1 MSYNKLS
8 ADPSALILGI
18 VAFVMMILGFCCGL
32 IVLVSLILGVV
43 GLILSI
49 KSLKEYE
56 TNPTVYSRQS
66 QQNVYVGK
74 IICLITTI
82 LSSLYFVVIVFAVV
96 VYQVSLSDVFNNE
109 LKNTKNQEI
118 NDSISM
124 EAELKE
130 NYYNDSLYIDSTL
143 VDSIQA
149 EN

>member
-1 MSYNKLS
+1 MNYNKLS

-18 VAFVMMILGFCCGL
+18 IAFVIMILGFCCGL

-56 TNPTVYSRQS
+56 ANPTVYSRQS

-96 VYQVSLSDVFNNE
+96 VYQVSLSDVFKNE
-109 LKNTKNQEI
+109 LNNIQNQEI

-124 EAELKE
+124 EEEIKE
-130 NYYNDSLYIDSTL
+130 NYYNDSLHIDSTF
-143 VDSIQA
+143 VDTIQA

>member
-18 VAFVMMILGFCCGL
+18 IAFVIMILGFCCGL
-32 IVLVSLILGVV
+32 IVLVSLILGIV

-49 KSLKEYE
+49 ISLKEYE
-56 TNPTVYSRQS
+56 ANPTVYSRQS

-96 VYQVSLSDVFNNE
+96 VYQVSLSDVFKNE
-109 LKNTKNQEI
+109 LKIYIAQYI
-118 NDSISM
+118 FC
-124 EAELKE
+124 ALFELFREYK
-130 NYYNDSLYIDSTL
+130 ST
-143 VDSIQA
+143 
-149 EN
+149 

>member
-18 VAFVMMILGFCCGL
+18 IAFVIMILGFCCGL

-56 TNPTVYSRQS
+56 ANPTVYSRQS

-74 IICLITTI
+74 IICLIATI

-96 VYQVSLSDVFNNE
+96 VYQVSLSDVFKNE
-109 LKNTKNQEI
+109 LKNIKNQEI
-118 NDSISM
+118 NDSISI
-124 EAELKE
+124 EEEIKE
-130 NYYNDSLYIDSTL
+130 NYYNDSLYVDSTF

>member
-18 VAFVMMILGFCCGL
+18 IAFVIMILGFCCGL

-56 TNPTVYSRQS
+56 ANPTVYSRQS

-96 VYQVSLSDVFNNE
+96 VYQVSLSDVFKNE
-109 LKNTKNQEI
+109 LKNIKNQEI

-124 EAELKE
+124 EEEIKE
-130 NYYNDSLYIDSTL
+130 NYYNDSLY

>member
-124 EAELKE
+124 EAEIKE

>member
-18 VAFVMMILGFCCGL
+18 IAFVIMILGFCCGL

-56 TNPTVYSRQS
+56 ANPTVYSRQS

-96 VYQVSLSDVFNNE
+96 VYQVSLSDVFKNE
-109 LKNTKNQEI
+109 LKNIKNQEI
-118 NDSISM
+118 NDSISI
-124 EAELKE
+124 EEEIKE
-130 NYYNDSLYIDSTL
+130 NYYNDSLYVDSTF